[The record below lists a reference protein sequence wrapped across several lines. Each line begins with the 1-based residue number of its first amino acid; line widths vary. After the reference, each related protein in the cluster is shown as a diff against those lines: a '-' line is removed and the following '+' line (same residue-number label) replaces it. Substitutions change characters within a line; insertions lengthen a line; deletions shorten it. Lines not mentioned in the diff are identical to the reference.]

1 MKKDTLKKMIKEE
14 IKAILS
20 EKNQPAIAPTK
31 PGTKEKETMPGAP
44 PTEKPR
50 RTLRP
55 EKPGVIPKTRPA
67 KAMYE
72 GEDQEIVNKIVQRFK
87 KLK

>member
-1 MKKDTLKKMIKEE
+1 MKKDLLKKMIKEE
-14 IKAILS
+14 IKAILL
-20 EKNQPAIAPTK
+20 EKNQHTTTTTK
-31 PGTKEKETMPGAP
+31 PDRETLPYAP
-44 PTEKPR
+44 PYEEKR

-55 EKPGVIPKTRPA
+55 DKPNVIPKKRPA

>member
-1 MKKDTLKKMIKEE
+1 MNKENLKKLIREELKKALKE
-14 IKAILS
+14 
-20 EKNQPAIAPTK
+20 NQPAIKPSTRPGEK
-31 PGTKEKETMPGAP
+31 EIHPGTP

-55 EKPGVIPKTRPA
+55 GKPGVVPKHRPA

-72 GEDQEIVNKIVQRFK
+72 GEHEDIINKIVQRFK

>member
-1 MKKDTLKKMIKEE
+1 MKKDLLKKMIKEE

-20 EKNQPAIAPTK
+20 EKNQPTTAPTK
-31 PGTKEKETMPGAP
+31 PSRETIPGAP
-44 PTEKPR
+44 PSEEKR

-55 EKPGVIPKTRPA
+55 GKPSVVPKTRPA

-87 KLK
+87 KLN

>member
-1 MKKDTLKKMIKEE
+1 MNKENLKKLVREELEKALKE
-14 IKAILS
+14 
-20 EKNQPAIAPTK
+20 NQPATK
-31 PGTKEKETMPGAP
+31 PSTRPGEKEVHPGTP

-55 EKPGVIPKTRPA
+55 EKPGVVPKHRPA

-72 GEDQEIVNKIVQRFK
+72 GEHEDIINKIVQRFK
-87 KLK
+87 GLK